1 MEKPQAL
8 EARLLLHRKHPFGRK
23 NLMKKLSLIV
33 FGGLAAFLLFG
44 GLYVLS
50 WMQRPLD
57 PPLELDVPPTLM
69 AVLPASGKLQ
79 TQPTNPALNCGNS
92 GQMPLI
98 LLGVNMPEIIG
109 HAGADAVR
117 LMVVDFDN
125 MAVNSLA
132 LPADLWVETPEDLV
146 DELGPMASLNMIYY
160 QAREDASGNTQVI
173 ARKATQVV
181 TQVIVDTFGF
191 VPDKYVHLEGE
202 PFIDLV
208 NELGGITVFLQNE
221 VDGTPENYGVF
232 PAGNNDLDGQRALDF
247 VRLLHPKGGPN
258 PDYFGRFQRQNL
270 AIWAIFDALT
280 QPTNWDNLPDL
291 LKDARKMV
299 TTDLSVDQAR
309 DLSCMLDEVGQDAQL
324 LFVEEEMVHYDAEGH
339 MLPDVPAI
347 KKLVEILY
355 GE

>member
-1 MEKPQAL
+1 
-8 EARLLLHRKHPFGRK
+8 
-23 NLMKKLSLIV
+23 MKKLSLIV
-33 FGGLAAFLLFG
+33 FGALAAFLLAG

-57 PPLELDVPPTLM
+57 PPLELDVPPTLL
-69 AVLPASGKLQ
+69 AAQPASGKLQ

-98 LLGVNMPEIIG
+98 LLGVNKPEILS
-109 HAGADAVR
+109 HLGADALR

-125 MAVNSLA
+125 MAARSLA

-146 DELGPMASLNMIYY
+146 EDLGPMATLNRIYY
-160 QAREDASGNTQVI
+160 TARENASGNPKVT

-208 NELGGITVFLQNE
+208 NELGGIDIFLQNG
-221 VDGTPENYGVF
+221 VDGTSENYGVF
-232 PAGNNDLDGQRALDF
+232 PAGDNHLDGQRALDF
-247 VRLLHPKGGPN
+247 VRLLHPKGGPS

-280 QPTNWDNLPDL
+280 QPSNWDNLPDL
-291 LKDARKMV
+291 LKDARQMV

-309 DLSCMLDEVGQDAQL
+309 DLSCMIDEVGPDAEL
-324 LFVEEEMVHYDAEGH
+324 LVVEEEMVSYDAEGH
-339 MLPDVPAI
+339 MLPDVEAI
-347 KKLVEILY
+347 KKLVELLY